1 MYFLHQSTSQS
12 DQSIKSENELTIM
25 TQFIYLLPV
34 RYFGVRST
42 ILCLMII
49 CASLLPLALLFD
61 FIFIFE
67 GDHFRGCEESQG
79 LFVSNSN
86 SRAIKMCLPSY
97 E

>member
-1 MYFLHQSTSQS
+1 MS
-12 DQSIKSENELTIM
+12 
-25 TQFIYLLPV
+25 YLLIHTQILYFDQTV

-42 ILCLMII
+42 ILCVMIV

-67 GDHFRGCEESQG
+67 VGQFKGCEESQG
-79 LFVSNSN
+79 GLLSDSN
-86 SRAIKMCLPSY
+86 SRAIKMYLPSY

>member
-1 MYFLHQSTSQS
+1 MS
-12 DQSIKSENELTIM
+12 
-25 TQFIYLLPV
+25 YLLIHTQILYFDQTV

-42 ILCLMII
+42 ILCLMIV

-67 GDHFRGCEESQG
+67 VGHSRGCEESWG
-79 LFVSNSN
+79 GFLSDSN
-86 SRAIKMCLPSY
+86 SRALKMYLPSY